1 MLKLQSKINKKYLND
16 IRHKIT
22 INIHVQVP
30 INRRQSIQI
39 HKKNQNKTTF
49 EKCQLD
55 F

>member
-22 INIHVQVP
+22 INIHVQVL

-39 HKKNQNKTTF
+39 HKKIKIKPRLKNVN
-49 EKCQLD
+49 
-55 F
+55 